1 MPRVDIFSLEF
12 QNLAMR
18 RNWSRA
24 GKFPSSHLRPTAP
37 ALLYI
42 PPPQNPDKGSVGEL
56 GCGLES
62 VRYLEVCLVLR
73 PKDLVKGVTRPRKC
87 LSLNGNKLLEFQTET
102 CSTDFLGT
110 LTS

>member
-1 MPRVDIFSLEF
+1 M
-12 QNLAMR
+12 MR

-24 GKFPSSHLRPTAP
+24 GKFPSHLRPTAP
-37 ALLYI
+37 ALHI
-42 PPPQNPDKGSVGEL
+42 PPPQNPDKASVGEP

-73 PKDLVKGVTRPRKC
+73 PKDLVKGVTRPGKC

-110 LTS
+110 ITS